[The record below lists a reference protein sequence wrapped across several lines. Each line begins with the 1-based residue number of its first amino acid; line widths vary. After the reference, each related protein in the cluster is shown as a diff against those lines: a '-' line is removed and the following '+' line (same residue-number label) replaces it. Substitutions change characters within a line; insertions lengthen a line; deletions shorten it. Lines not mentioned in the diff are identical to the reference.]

1 MILRIPKLPKQTGAE
16 SLPKGYKPFIIA
28 SLTILVL
35 SLVLL
40 AGAVVAAFVF
50 FGGEG
55 TPLWVVVMGGF
66 AVFGIALGF
75 AGFLGMMLVAGWRS
89 FKESRR
95 ARLGAP
101 AETEPTQL

>member
-1 MILRIPKLPKQTGAE
+1 MQE
-16 SLPKGYKPFIIA
+16 SLPKAYKPWILA
-28 SLTILVL
+28 SLTVLVL
-35 SLVLL
+35 SFVLL
-40 AGAVVAAFVF
+40 AGAVCCAFFF

-66 AVFGIALGF
+66 AVFGIVLGF

-95 ARLGAP
+95 VQVLP
-101 AETEPTQL
+101 PETTDSSPL

>member
-1 MILRIPKLPKQTGAE
+1 MLRIPKLPQDKGAE
-16 SLPKGYKPFIIA
+16 SLPKAYKPFIIG
-28 SLTILVL
+28 SLGILVL

-40 AGAVVAAFVF
+40 AGAVVAAFYF

-89 FKESRR
+89 FKQSRI
-95 ARLGAP
+95 AAAAAAGEQP
-101 AETEPTQL
+101 

>member
-16 SLPKGYKPFIIA
+16 SLPKGYKPFIVA
-28 SLTILVL
+28 SLAILVL

-40 AGAVVAAFVF
+40 VGAVVAAFFF

-95 ARLGAP
+95 ARLASGSAAEP
-101 AETEPTQL
+101 AE

>member
-1 MILRIPKLPKQTGAE
+1 MIFRIPRLPQSKGAE
-16 SLPKGYKPFIIA
+16 SLPKAYKPFIVA
-28 SLTILVL
+28 SLAILVL

-40 AGAVVAAFVF
+40 AGAVVAAFYF

-89 FKESRR
+89 FKQNRR
-95 ARLGAP
+95 VQALPSDQADP
-101 AETEPTQL
+101 KQV